1 MKWFENV
8 TTIEELRKQYRA
20 LLKKY
25 HPDNPDGNAETC
37 KEINTE
43 YDIIFADLQ
52 RSMNES
58 GESPSEQ
65 ESAANEA
72 FKSIMEQI
80 AHINADVE
88 IIGEWVW
95 VHGGYE
101 YRELLKSIGF
111 RFAPKKK
118 AWTWHDGAY
127 RKYHKCEVSL
137 DEIRSK
143 YGSKTQIQ
151 TTRIELGNGGF
162 IHE

>member
-1 MKWFENV
+1 MKWFKNV

-25 HPDNPDGNAETC
+25 HPDTPNGSVEATQEINREYDLIFAELRRSTC
-37 KEINTE
+37 KK
-43 YDIIFADLQ
+43 DD
-52 RSMNES
+52 S
-58 GESPSEQ
+58 
-65 ESAANEA
+65 SAEEEKAENEA
-72 FKSIMEQI
+72 FKGIMEQI

-88 IIGEWVW
+88 VIGSWLW

-118 AWTWHDGAY
+118 CWCWHYGEY
-127 RKYHKCEVSL
+127 RRYHKKEVSL

-143 YGSKTQIQ
+143 YGSKTVNRK
-151 TTRIELGNGGF
+151 TRQCALN
-162 IHE
+162 